1 MQASYPVSGTGQMV
15 VGVGGGGGWWGVGG
29 CGWVGVGICSYWSPV
44 LFGVG
49 EASWRGEALKVTVVE
64 TTEYL
69 VNFMQIFI
77 LYYCHGDFQRYLH
90 CFGQIWSLFFGQ
102 VWTMVSTANQI
113 KMTE

>member
-1 MQASYPVSGTGQMV
+1 MQLLVTGIV
-15 VGVGGGGGWWGVGG
+15 WCGGGRLAGGE
-29 CGWVGVGICSYWSPV
+29 SPR
-44 LFGVG
+44 
-49 EASWRGEALKVTVVE
+49 ETLKVTVVE

-77 LYYCHGDFQRYLH
+77 LYYCHGDFQRYLY

-113 KMTE
+113 QMTE

>member
-1 MQASYPVSGTGQMV
+1 M
-15 VGVGGGGGWWGVGG
+15 
-29 CGWVGVGICSYWSPV
+29 GICSYWSLA

-49 EASWRGEALKVTVVE
+49 EADWLGEALKVTVVE

-77 LYYCHGDFQRYLH
+77 LHYCHGDFQRYLY

-102 VWTMVSTANQI
+102 VWTMDSTANQI
-113 KMTE
+113 QMTE